1 MAAAG
6 KKTLGTTRLQDGSV
20 RTRNITVFQ
29 FCNSSQLNC
38 MDTVRGFFKKA
49 LLVNH
54 ITPLAHFPVTDGNK
68 AGIDLVLR
76 QPFMLYL

>member
-38 MDTVRGFFKKA
+38 MDTVRGFFKTA

-54 ITPLAHFPVTDGNK
+54 ITPLAHFPVTDGSK